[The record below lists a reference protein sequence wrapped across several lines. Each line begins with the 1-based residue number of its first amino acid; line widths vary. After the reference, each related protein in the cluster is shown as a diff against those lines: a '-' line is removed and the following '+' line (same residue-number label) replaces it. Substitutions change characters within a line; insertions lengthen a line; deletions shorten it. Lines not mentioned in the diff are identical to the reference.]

1 LLLFFPSS
9 ARFSLLLFVL
19 VMTKLKEY
27 LVIESAEAGFP
38 SLLWD
43 ELNDDAGQDEL
54 DDDASAGERRNEVTT
69 STMRA
74 SARSSR
80 RSPWIWPRNT

>member
-1 LLLFFPSS
+1 
-9 ARFSLLLFVL
+9 
-19 VMTKLKEY
+19 M
-27 LVIESAEAGFP
+27 IESAEAGFP
-38 SLLWD
+38 SFLWD
-43 ELNDDAGQDEL
+43 ELNDDAGQGELDDDAGQDEL

-80 RSPWIWPRNT
+80 RSPWIWLGNA

>member
-1 LLLFFPSS
+1 MASN
-9 ARFSLLLFVL
+9 
-19 VMTKLKEY
+19 E
-27 LVIESAEAGFP
+27 EAGFP

-43 ELNDDAGQDEL
+43 ELNDDAGQDELDDDAGQDEL